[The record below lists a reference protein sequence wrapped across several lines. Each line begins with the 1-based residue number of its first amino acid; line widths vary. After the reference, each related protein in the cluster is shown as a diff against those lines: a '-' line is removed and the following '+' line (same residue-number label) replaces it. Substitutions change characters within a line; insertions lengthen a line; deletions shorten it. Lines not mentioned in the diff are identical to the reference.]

1 MQHKFIIS
9 GGGTGGHIF
18 PALAIA
24 DELKKQL
31 PDCEIQFVGA
41 VGRMEMEKVPQAGY
55 PITGLKVQGLKRSL
69 SLQNFSV
76 IGNLIGSY
84 FKARKIL
91 KEVQPNC
98 VIGTGGY
105 ASLPI
110 LYAAGHLGI
119 PMVIWEGN
127 GFAGLTNKL
136 VAKFASAICTGLPG
150 MEKYFPKDKIRLTG
164 NPVRKEFVNKPA
176 KDEALQFFQLN
187 QQQPVILI
195 TGGSLGAKSINEAVK
210 LNFQNLIDSGFQLIW
225 QTGKSFDG
233 KEYNHPQ
240 AKVMTFLKEM
250 NMAYAAADIVISRA
264 GALSIAEITVSGKP
278 SILIPSP
285 NVTDDHQTKNAQ
297 VLANNNAAI
306 VIPDQDIQNK
316 LLEAVVSLANDK
328 NKIETLQQ
336 NAHHLSK
343 PNATE
348 DIVKII
354 MEVMKK

>member
-24 DELKKQL
+24 DELKKQVN
-31 PDCEIQFVGA
+31 DCEIQFVGA
-41 VGRMEMEKVPQAGY
+41 IGRMEMEKVPQAGY
-55 PITGLKVQGLKRSL
+55 PITGLKIQGLKRSL
-69 SLQNFSV
+69 SLQNFAV

-91 KEVQPNC
+91 KQVQPNC

-110 LYAAGHLGI
+110 LYAAGHMGI
-119 PMVIWEGN
+119 PIVIWEGN

-136 VAKFASAICTGLPG
+136 VAKFAAAICTGLPG
-150 MEKYFPKDKIRLTG
+150 MENHFPKQKIRLTG
-164 NPVRKEFVNKPA
+164 NPVREEFVNKPEKEA
-176 KDEALQFFQLN
+176 ALQFFQFDKDK
-187 QQQPVILI
+187 PVILI
-195 TGGSLGAKSINEAVK
+195 TGGSLGARSINEAVK
-210 LNFQNLIDSGFQLIW
+210 LHFEKFIQSGFQLIW
-225 QTGKSFDG
+225 QTGKSFNG
-233 KEYNHPQ
+233 TEYNQPQ
-240 AKVMTFLKEM
+240 AKVVTFLKEM

-297 VLANNNAAI
+297 VLAKNNAAI
-306 VIPDQDIQNK
+306 IIADHDIKNA
-316 LLEAVVSLANDK
+316 LFETVAALANDK

-336 NAHHLSK
+336 NALKLSK
-343 PNATE
+343 PNATA